1 MSLIECVLLLFQ
13 NKDSE
18 SESKPTESDGTNV
31 EEETSKEE
39 IQDISGDSPE
49 IVEAEKPDN
58 EILLVSKP
66 RTKSPWSLELFDDT
80 KPENPQPNVEDAS
93 LLITSKGV
101 HVIPPPITSKSPLLK
116 AIKSKSG
123 RFDPKLKRSLS
134 QPYVNTSPYLKYG
147 SGLFSLYRKPQRKR
161 PTNLQNEEYASDF
174 YLYTLIWAC
183 VSMLF
188 WKNVML
194 LPFLPIPILI
204 YIIKHVGLYLGVWSW
219 IYGYWSKVRNVLTQW
234 CTERSDA
241 LLPVPVR
248 GLCRVVGKANTT
260 LKSTIKESIDTVAS
274 CVVISALMV
283 FAICA
288 SIFIVFQVCIPYV
301 N

>member
-1 MSLIECVLLLFQ
+1 MLLLFQ

-18 SESKPTESDGTNV
+18 SESKPSESDSTNV
-31 EEETSKEE
+31 EDTSKEE
-39 IQDISGDSPE
+39 VQDISGDSPE
-49 IVEAEKPDN
+49 IIETEKRED
-58 EILLVSKP
+58 EILLVSKAP
-66 RTKSPWSLELFDDT
+66 IKSPWSLELFDDT

-93 LLITSKGV
+93 LLITSKGRV
-101 HVIPPPITSKSPLLK
+101 HVIPPQTTSKSPLLK
-116 AIKSKSG
+116 GIKSKAG

-134 QPYVNTSPYLKYG
+134 QPYVNSPYLKYG

-183 VSMLF
+183 VAMLF

-204 YIIKHVGLYLGVWSW
+204 YVIKHVGLYLGVWSW
-219 IYGYWSKVRNVLTQW
+219 IYGYWSKVRDVLSQW

-260 LKSTIKESIDTVAS
+260 LKSTVKESIDTVAS
-274 CVVISALMV
+274 CVVISALLV
-283 FAICA
+283 FTICA
-288 SIFIVFQVCIPYV
+288 SIFIVFQVSVFLFGNI
-301 N
+301 